1 MIEHQ
6 DKHGRDMLILGIDPG
21 TAIMGY
27 GLVDNPDDVL
37 ELVAYGAIT
46 TTPDQ
51 PMPQRLLSIFRQ
63 LSSIIAQF
71 HPEAMAVEELFFSRN
86 VTTAIAVGQARGV
99 ALLAAAEAAMPVFE
113 YKPQAVK
120 QATVGYGRADKSQV
134 QQMVRMLLNLDQ
146 IPRPDDAADAIA
158 IAVCHHHS
166 ARFNQLL
173 KRG

>member
-1 MIEHQ
+1 
-6 DKHGRDMLILGIDPG
+6 MLILGIDPG
-21 TAIMGY
+21 TATTGY
-27 GLVDNPDDVL
+27 GLVDNPDDKL
-37 ELVAYGAIT
+37 ALVAYGVFS

-51 PMPQRLLSIFRQ
+51 PMPLRLLSLFHQ
-63 LSSIIAQF
+63 LSAVLSRF
-71 HPEAMAVEELFFSRN
+71 RPEALAVEELFFSRN

-99 ALLAAAEAAMPVFE
+99 ILLAAAQADIPVFE

-120 QATVGYGRADKSQV
+120 QAIAGYGGADKSQV
-134 QQMVRMLLNLDQ
+134 QQMVRILLDLDQ

-173 KRG
+173 ARG

>member
-1 MIEHQ
+1 
-6 DKHGRDMLILGIDPG
+6 MLILGIDPG
-21 TAIMGY
+21 TATMGY

-120 QATVGYGRADKSQV
+120 QATAGYGRADKSQV